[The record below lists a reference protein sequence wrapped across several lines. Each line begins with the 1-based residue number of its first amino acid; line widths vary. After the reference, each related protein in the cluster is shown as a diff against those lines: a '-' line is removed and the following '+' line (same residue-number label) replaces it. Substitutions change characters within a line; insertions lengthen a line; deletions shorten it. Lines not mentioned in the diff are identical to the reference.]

1 MPGAQRRSPRG
12 CTWGLGCLTSL
23 RLSFPI
29 GARHETGPLSPRIVR
44 SFVLW
49 GRRRAD
55 QSKLAAGQLSGF
67 AETTCRSYPVWSV
80 GTLWE

>member
-12 CTWGLGCLTSL
+12 CAWGLGFLTSL

-29 GARHETGPLSPRIVR
+29 GARHETGPLSPPIVR

-49 GRRRAD
+49 GWRQAD
-55 QSKLAAGQLSGF
+55 QPKHAVGQLSGIP
-67 AETTCRSYPVWSV
+67 EMTCHSHPVWSA
-80 GTLWE
+80 GTPWE